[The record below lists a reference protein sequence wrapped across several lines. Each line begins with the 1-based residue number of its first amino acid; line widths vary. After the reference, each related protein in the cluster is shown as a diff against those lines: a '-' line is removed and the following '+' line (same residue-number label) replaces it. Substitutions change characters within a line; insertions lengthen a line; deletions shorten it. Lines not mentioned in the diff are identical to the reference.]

1 MLTRGSHMN
10 LNDAELEKE
19 YVISSID
26 TDDEEMKDFLFTL
39 GCYGGEK
46 ITVIDKKRN
55 LVISVKDARYNIDR
69 ELAQTI
75 II

>member
-1 MLTRGSHMN
+1 MN